1 LDQGGLYPADNA
13 PRARGHDRRVS
24 CLAHLRNPLVRAP
37 RGAVL
42 CLLVM
47 SSFVACRGA
56 ATRLTPDRVNVVVS
70 VSPVS
75 AAGPATALLDSGES
89 ISIDLTKA
97 VVVAGALH
105 PGDLLIRGSMPGPWL
120 MAVSPEPTR
129 GCFWVD
135 GWGTEDGSS
144 IALDKGP
151 VLSKAADFDRSSV
164 APYDHRFERSGF
176 CLNIQGQ
183 VTSVQV

>member
-1 LDQGGLYPADNA
+1 M
-13 PRARGHDRRVS
+13 
-24 CLAHLRNPLVRAP
+24 
-37 RGAVL
+37 L

-47 SSFVACRGA
+47 SSLVACRGA
-56 ATRLTPDRVNVVVS
+56 ATRLTPDRVDVVVS

-75 AAGPATALLDSGES
+75 AAGPATALLESGES
-89 ISIDLTKA
+89 ISIDPTKA
-97 VVVAGALH
+97 VAVAGALH

-135 GWGTEDGSS
+135 GWGTEVGSS

-151 VLSKAADFDRSSV
+151 VLPKAADFDRSTV
-164 APYDHRFERSGF
+164 ALDDHRFERSGF
-176 CLNIQGQ
+176 CLNNQGQ
-183 VTSVQV
+183 VTSVQI